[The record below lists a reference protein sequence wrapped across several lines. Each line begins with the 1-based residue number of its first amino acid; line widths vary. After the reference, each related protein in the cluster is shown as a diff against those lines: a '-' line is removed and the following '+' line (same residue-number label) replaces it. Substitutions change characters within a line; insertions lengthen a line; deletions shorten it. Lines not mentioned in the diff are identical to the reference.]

1 MEFAKTVVDGL
12 MNAEQYDEFAAKYW
26 HIIDSDN
33 SGTLNFDEWMYSFA
47 VFLDALARLFI
58 KVRKLISF

>member
-1 MEFAKTVVDGL
+1 VGELVD
-12 MNAEQYDEFAAKYW
+12 AEQYDEFAAKYW
-26 HIIDSDN
+26 HIFDSDS

-47 VFLDALARLFI
+47 VIVDAFARLFI